1 MAARTAATSN
11 ATMARRPLTFEHSL
25 VITAAPDAVLAAFF
39 DPVALT
45 IWWDAARSV
54 TTPRP
59 LGVYAIEWR
68 NTPFSD
74 RLLGTL
80 GGVFYGTVMEF
91 RPRREFVLADAYWL
105 PPQSDPFGP
114 MALEVICRV
123 EGPATRLRVRQT
135 GSDDGVRWQRYY
147 ALISAG
153 WEASLEA
160 LKRYLERSRTPS
172 APAT

>member
-1 MAARTAATSN
+1 
-11 ATMARRPLTFEHSL
+11 MARRPLIFEHSL

-39 DPVALT
+39 DPAALT
-45 IWWDAARSV
+45 VWWDAVRSV
-54 TTPRP
+54 TIPRP

-74 RLLGTL
+74 KLLGTL

-91 RPRREFVLADAYWL
+91 RPRREFFLADAYWL
-105 PPQSDPFGP
+105 PPQADPFGP

-123 EGPATRLRVRQT
+123 EGPATRLKVRQS

-147 ALISAG
+147 GLISAG

-160 LKRYLERSRTPS
+160 LKRFLEKGGLPS
-172 APAT
+172 APTS